1 MTAPDG
7 HFPRPGWITLR
18 THRLPLSVRLDR
30 RVLPAL
36 AVLAVALLLV
46 MSVSIVY
53 GDYNI
58 RPDDVLRAL
67 LGLPTDNAN
76 HLLVV
81 RTFRLPRILMALLI
95 GVALAVS
102 GAIMQGITRNDL
114 ADPGLLGINAGAG
127 VFVTAYLVAAA
138 APNPALM
145 PWLAFAGA
153 LGASALIYVLAW
165 RGAGSTMRLILI
177 GIGIA
182 SLGSALISYFLTRL
196 TVVDAQRAFLWL
208 TGSIYSSTWGDIR
221 LLATWI
227 AILLP
232 IALLQARHLNVLYLG
247 EDLATGL
254 GARTEF
260 YRLALIAISAGLA
273 AITVTVAGTIGFVG
287 IVAPHIARR
296 LVGPAH
302 EGLLICAALVG
313 GLLLVTADLIARWA
327 PTTTPLPIGVMT
339 AIIGAPYFAWLL
351 YRRGH

>member
-1 MTAPDG
+1 MTAPGND
-7 HFPRPGWITLR
+7 FPRPGWISLR
-18 THRLPLSVRLDR
+18 ARHLPLSLRLDR

-36 AVLAVALLLV
+36 TLLALALLLV

-67 LGLPTDNAN
+67 LGIPTDNPG

-95 GVALAVS
+95 GAALAVS

-138 APNPALM
+138 APNPTLM

-153 LGASALIYVLAW
+153 LGAATLIYALAW
-165 RGAGSTMRLILI
+165 RGAGSTMRMILI

-196 TVVDAQRAFLWL
+196 TVADAQRAFLWL
-208 TGSIYSSTWGDIR
+208 TGSIYSSTWADVR

-227 AILLP
+227 AVLLP
-232 IALLQARHLNVLYLG
+232 LALLQARQLNALFLG

-254 GARTEF
+254 GVHTEF
-260 YRLALIAISAGLA
+260 YRLLLIALSAGLA
-273 AITVTVAGTIGFVG
+273 AITVTVAGAIGFVG

-302 EGLLICAALVG
+302 EGLLITAALVG
-313 GLLLVTADLIARWA
+313 GLLLVTADLAARWA
-327 PTTTPLPIGVMT
+327 PTTTPLPVGVMT